1 MSLYGCRDKERRNKT
16 RDGMKSSV
24 SVFFAHGEERKMLL
38 TQPGLRSASVGAR
51 RVPLAHSAPAQRAG
65 KKFPLSDSE
74 GRKYMTL
81 NQLLYVVEVSKTK
94 SINATAHTLFV
105 SQSCVS
111 TAIRELEDELG
122 IIIFNRT
129 NRGITVTKDGETFIH
144 YANNIIQQCK
154 LLEEKYLGG
163 EEHKRHFSVVMHHS
177 TFAAK
182 AFAGVVKEFG
192 LLDYEYSIYETKTK
206 TVLEQVRS
214 AKSELGIL
222 YISTFNQDYYEKIF
236 KELDLIFESI
246 AEYEVYAYIG
256 ENHPLAY
263 RDEIDLS
270 ELEEYPCLIFDQDEN
285 SSFYFYEEIISAYEY
300 KNVIRTSDRATTID
314 LLQELDGYAVGIG
327 TANDEKSVNGIRAVK
342 IRTDEKINVGYVI
355 REGGCLSE
363 MAEKFIELFA
373 ADVTSL

>member
-1 MSLYGCRDKERRNKT
+1 MRKE
-16 RDGMKSSV
+16 
-24 SVFFAHGEERKMLL
+24 
-38 TQPGLRSASVGAR
+38 
-51 RVPLAHSAPAQRAG
+51 
-65 KKFPLSDSE
+65 
-74 GRKYMTL
+74 KYMTL

-129 NRGITVTKDGETFIH
+129 NRGITITKDGETLIH

-163 EEHKRHFSVVMHHS
+163 EEHKRHFCVAMHHS

-182 AFAGVVKEFG
+182 AFANVVREFG
-192 LLDYEYSIYETKTK
+192 FSGYEYSIYETKTK

-222 YISTFNQDYYEKIF
+222 YISTFNQDYYEKTFKEQNLIF
-236 KELDLIFESI
+236 KSI
-246 AEYEVYAYIG
+246 AEYDVYAYIG
-256 ENHPLAY
+256 ENHPLAA

-285 SSFYFYEEIISAYEY
+285 SSFYFYEEMISAYEY

-327 TANDEKSVNGIRAVK
+327 TANGEKSVNGIRAVK
-342 IRTDEKINVGYVI
+342 IRTNEKINVGYVI
-355 REGGCLSE
+355 REGSCLSGI
-363 MAEKFIELFA
+363 AERFIGLFA
-373 ADVTSL
+373 DNVTSL

>member
-1 MSLYGCRDKERRNKT
+1 M
-16 RDGMKSSV
+16 
-24 SVFFAHGEERKMLL
+24 
-38 TQPGLRSASVGAR
+38 
-51 RVPLAHSAPAQRAG
+51 
-65 KKFPLSDSE
+65 
-74 GRKYMTL
+74 
-81 NQLLYVVEVSKTK
+81 
-94 SINATAHTLFV
+94 
-105 SQSCVS
+105 
-111 TAIRELEDELG
+111 
-122 IIIFNRT
+122 
-129 NRGITVTKDGETFIH
+129 
-144 YANNIIQQCK
+144 
-154 LLEEKYLGG
+154 
-163 EEHKRHFSVVMHHS
+163 
-177 TFAAK
+177 
-182 AFAGVVKEFG
+182 VKEFG

-355 REGGCLSE
+355 REGGCLSK